1 MDFKTYLSCVSDWE
15 ASIQLQLTEDFFLQS
30 YVNERE
36 VVSEFSKNVKKD
48 VIREV

>member
-15 ASIQLQLTEDFFLQS
+15 AAIQLQLTEEFLQS